1 MTCCR
6 RAERDLVALFQREV
20 QIVDTVKQ
28 IVDLARQF
36 LAATDRLTRLRL
48 LLQIVV
54 LAAKAG
60 IDLSSLFA
68 GPAPVALAG
77 PVALTDATEAV
88 DALERA
94 ERQFGPEGVV
104 AGAPGTVG
112 GLLPPWGTLVIR
124 VIAELLRLVL

>member
-1 MTCCR
+1 M
-6 RAERDLVALFQREV
+6 
-20 QIVDTVKQ
+20 DTVKQ
-28 IVDLARQF
+28 IVDLARQAI
-36 LAATDRLTRLRL
+36 AATDRLTRLRL
-48 LLQIVV
+48 ILQIVAI
-54 LAAKAG
+54 AAKAG

-77 PVALTDATEAV
+77 PKAAGPVALTDAKEAV

-112 GLLPPWGTLVIR
+112 GLLPPWGTLVIQ
-124 VIAELLRLVL
+124 VIAELIRLLL